1 MQLIALAL
9 VLALIGLA
17 LLVWSQRERLAA
29 GLPQGRLVYAD
40 TGAWQRCMS
49 PLFSSRYQLTG
60 KPDYLVEERG
70 RIVPVEV
77 KPGRTAPEPYE
88 GDVLQ
93 LASYCLLVEEQYGR
107 RPRYGYLKYSQGV
120 FRIDFTNGLRRHL
133 LARLD
138 AMRRDLEAGDVL
150 PSHAEPQRCLGCGHQ
165 EVCSE
170 RLA

>member
-1 MQLIALAL
+1 MRL
-9 VLALIGLA
+9 VFLALILALMGLA
-17 LLVWSQRERLAA
+17 LLVWSQRERLSA
-29 GLPQGRLVYAD
+29 GLPKGRLVYAD
-40 TGAWQRCMS
+40 TGAWQRCVS
-49 PLFSSRYQLTG
+49 PLFSSRHQLTG
-60 KPDYLVEERG
+60 KPDYLVEERCSV
-70 RIVPVEV
+70 IPVEV

-93 LASYCLLVEEQYGR
+93 LAAYCLLVEEQYGC

-120 FRIDFTNGLRRHL
+120 FRIDYTSSLRRQL

-138 AMRRDLEAGDVL
+138 AMRRDLEAGNVL
-150 PSHAEPQRCLGCGHQ
+150 PSHAEPRRCLGCGHR

>member
-1 MQLIALAL
+1 MDVALLALAL
-9 VLALIGLA
+9 ALMGLA
-17 LLVWSQRERLAA
+17 LLAWSQRERLAA
-29 GLPQGRLVYAD
+29 GLPRGQLVYAD
-40 TGAWQRCMS
+40 TGDWQRCMQ
-49 PLFSSRYQLTG
+49 PLFSSHYRLAG

-70 RIVPVEV
+70 RVVPVEV
-77 KPGRTAPEPYE
+77 KPGRTASQPYE

-93 LASYCLLVEEQYGR
+93 LAAYCLLVEEHYGR

-120 FRIDFTNGLRRHL
+120 FRLEYTDRLRRQF

-138 AMRRDLEAGDVL
+138 AMHQDLEAGDVS
-150 PSHAEPQRCLGCGHQ
+150 PSHVEPQRCLGCGHR